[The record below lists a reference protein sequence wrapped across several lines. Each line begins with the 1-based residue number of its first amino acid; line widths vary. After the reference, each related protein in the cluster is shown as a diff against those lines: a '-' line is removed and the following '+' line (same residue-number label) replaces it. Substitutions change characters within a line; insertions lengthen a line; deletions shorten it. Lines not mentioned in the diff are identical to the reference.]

1 MQFGSKYINYSP
13 VLISFPFHFEKI
25 FFCSLFFLVVISV
38 YKSITYLLF
47 ASNGTLLAY
56 SVAVNNSINLKKG
69 IMDLFSIGF
78 AVCTLSGIACFWLFF
93 KCIDWFE
100 KI

>member
-1 MQFGSKYINYSP
+1 MELILFILIIILPLIADIFVRVNY
-13 VLISFPFHFEKI
+13 
-25 FFCSLFFLVVISV
+25 
-38 YKSITYLLF
+38 
-47 ASNGTLLAY
+47 
-56 SVAVNNSINLKKG
+56 SINLKKG

-78 AVCTLSGIACFWLFF
+78 VVCTLSGIACFWLFF